1 MLEGVNKVADAVSVT
16 LGPKGRNVIIA
27 QTYGSPKITKD
38 GVTVAK
44 SIDLAD
50 PYHNLGAQLIKGVAS
65 KANDEAGDGT
75 TTATVLT
82 RAIFSEAVKAVA
94 AGMNPMDLRRGI
106 QLGVDAILEELKTV
120 TKSITT
126 SAEIAQVMILLHV
139 LCWSAFPRASPSAS
153 RTPRMNILSAKGFD
167 NDDFITDYI

>member
-1 MLEGVNKVADAVSVT
+1 MLDGVNKVADAVQVT
-16 LGPKGRNVIIA
+16 LGPKGRNVIID

-44 SIDLAD
+44 SVELAD
-50 PYHNLGAQLIKGVAS
+50 RYQNLGAQLIKGVAS

-82 RAIFSEAVKAVA
+82 RAIFAEGTKAVA

-106 QLGVDAILEELKTV
+106 QMAVDQILEELQAV
-120 TKSITT
+120 TKSIST
-126 SAEIAQVMILLHV
+126 SEEIAQV
-139 LCWSAFPRASPSAS
+139 
-153 RTPRMNILSAKGFD
+153 
-167 NDDFITDYI
+167 